1 MVVKLFR
8 SNLPK
13 MPPIRVKYVV
23 SFTSQDVRHTVE
35 SLVKGSGSWLSSA
48 SDRSGRLQADLQ
60 LEKAITIS
68 FLDLGNSGSATI
80 SVEVG
85 RSSWP
90 TSQPLVT
97 LLPTVVL
104 MTPAEWR
111 SGKNATTVRMFKQC
125 DFNADAVEE
134 KWDKVRIVCT
144 QPFRKDV
151 QFGLSLFRLHAN
163 SEVLSIAEDSVDNTN
178 KDDAKMLKVAD
189 LKKEELVSRMN
200 LPAVKKKT
208 ISQSIGWLENK
219 VLTNGEEAVAG
230 PPCNPFTSP
239 VSRAA
244 RLLVMAAKPQSKQ
257 EILNEKA
264 NLEYEALEFLIGLSL
279 TIEDINTLKVS
290 GVRREFEKLR
300 QKELSPEERRI
311 FKDIALDFA
320 KERLKRLEMHHE
332 KIPMKS
338 VTKNIS
344 QQKNEGLSKSKE
356 MRTTVGMKTFGIMT
370 VDSKLKETR
379 DVREDKSQS
388 YYFNNIKEKGIH
400 GPNKKF
406 TFKHIDSSGKLKKSN
421 QVSECSVSLS
431 RQKLREED
439 DLEFQSS
446 SGSPRNSVALGDSR
460 VITPKRS
467 WNGKA
472 KTHLQETKE
481 NLQAS
486 SDGWF
491 TKSKRMREDIS
502 SLRLSVGGGTASN
515 DQGVFEAKGHSYN
528 KVDSGGGFLVDP
540 TPYVIESSASDS
552 SVLDSDSCY
561 ILGSAP
567 ANKFG
572 IRRCEA
578 SPCSMVECPLCSGLF
593 DATKIEAHAASCGI
607 ISSDSDMTD
616 IENDDSAVNHKED
629 KEAMDECPVC
639 GDFIVSTS
647 LEDHTTACVAS
658 SFPD

>member
-1 MVVKLFR
+1 ML
-8 SNLPK
+8 
-13 MPPIRVKYVV
+13 
-23 SFTSQDVRHTVE
+23 DVRHTVDN
-35 SLVKGSGSWLSSA
+35 LVKGSGSWLSSA

-60 LEKAITIS
+60 LEKAIKIS
-68 FLDLGNSGSATI
+68 FLDLGNSSSATI

-111 SGKNATTVRMFKQC
+111 SGKNMTAVRMFKQC
-125 DFNADAVEE
+125 DFNAEATEE

-144 QPFRKDV
+144 QPYRKDV
-151 QFGLSLFRLHAN
+151 QFGLSLFRLHTN
-163 SEVLSIAEDSVDNTN
+163 SEVLSVVEDPVVNTN
-178 KDDAKMLKVAD
+178 KDDTKIRKVAD
-189 LKKEELVSRMN
+189 MKKEELVSRMN

-219 VLTNGEEAVAG
+219 ILTNGEEAVAG

-244 RLLVMAAKPQSKQ
+244 QLLVMAAKPQSKQ
-257 EILNEKA
+257 EVLNEKA
-264 NLEYEALEFLIGLSL
+264 NLECEALEFLIGLSL

-290 GVRREFEKLR
+290 GVRREFEKSR

-320 KERLKRLEMHHE
+320 KERLKRLEIHHE
-332 KIPMKS
+332 KIPMKG

-344 QQKNEGLSKSKE
+344 QHKNEGLIKSKE
-356 MRTTVGMKTFGIMT
+356 MRTTVGMKTYGIMT
-370 VDSKLKETR
+370 VDSKMKETK
-379 DVREDKSQS
+379 DIKEDKSQS
-388 YYFNNIKEKGIH
+388 YHFSNIKEKRIQ
-400 GPNKKF
+400 GPKKKF
-406 TFKHIDSSGKLKKSN
+406 TFKHIDSLGKSEKSN
-421 QVSECSVSLS
+421 HVSESSVSLS

-439 DLEFQSS
+439 DLEFRSS
-446 SGSPRNSVALGDSR
+446 SASPRNSVALGDSR

-472 KTHLQETKE
+472 KSHLQETKT
-481 NLQAS
+481 NLQMNI
-486 SDGWF
+486 DGWF
-491 TKSKRMREDIS
+491 TKSKRMKDDIS
-502 SLRLSVGGGTASN
+502 SLHLSVGGGTISN
-515 DQGVFEAKGHSYN
+515 DQVSGTKDHSYN

-540 TPYVIESSASDS
+540 TPYVIKNSASDS
-552 SVLDSDSCY
+552 SVLDSGTCY
-561 ILGSAP
+561 TLGSAP
-567 ANKFG
+567 ANKFNIG
-572 IRRCEA
+572 HYEA
-578 SPCSMVECPLCSGLF
+578 STHTMVECPLCSGLF
-593 DATKIEAHAASCGI
+593 DATKIEGHAASCGI

-616 IENDDSAVNHKED
+616 IENDVSAVNHKED

>member
-200 LPAVKKKT
+200 LPAVKKKQYLRGKRIIFVSSHSCDSYTVHVLSIAEDSVDNTNKDDAKMLKVADLKKEELVSRMNLPAVKKKT

-332 KIPMKS
+332 KIPVKS
-338 VTKNIS
+338 VSKNIS

-370 VDSKLKETR
+370 VDSKMKETR

-515 DQGVFEAKGHSYN
+515 DQGVFEGQ
-528 KVDSGGGFLVDP
+528 
-540 TPYVIESSASDS
+540 
-552 SVLDSDSCY
+552 
-561 ILGSAP
+561 GS
-567 ANKFG
+567 
-572 IRRCEA
+572 
-578 SPCSMVECPLCSGLF
+578 
-593 DATKIEAHAASCGI
+593 
-607 ISSDSDMTD
+607 
-616 IENDDSAVNHKED
+616 
-629 KEAMDECPVC
+629 
-639 GDFIVSTS
+639 
-647 LEDHTTACVAS
+647 
-658 SFPD
+658 